1 LPGGDKKKTHIDK
14 LIILQDGDTGRPR
27 RIIYELVEN
36 PLDYFSIG
44 RRTILIYTLVFLN
57 DFGH

>member
-1 LPGGDKKKTHIDK
+1 MRRKKTQIDK
-14 LIILQDGDTGRPR
+14 LIILKDGDTGRPR

-44 RRTILIYTLVFLN
+44 RRTILVYTLVF
-57 DFGH
+57 FR

>member
-1 LPGGDKKKTHIDK
+1 MACLGMRRKKTHIDQ
-14 LIILQDGDTGRPR
+14 LFVLQDGDTGRPR

-44 RRTILIYTLVFLN
+44 RRTILIDTLVL
-57 DFGH
+57 FG